1 MMKVREISNPL
12 KLFSIVD
19 MCKGDV
25 ELVSQAGDCINLRSK
40 VTQMYTLAS
49 VFHNG
54 YIRDLELSV
63 SDPSDRELFKE
74 AL

>member
-1 MMKVREISNPL
+1 MKVREIDNPL

-25 ELVSQAGDCINLRSK
+25 ELVSKAGDCINLRSK
-40 VTQMYTLAS
+40 VTQMYTLAR
-49 VFHNG
+49 VFHGG
-54 YIRDLELSV
+54 YVRELELCV
-63 SDPSDRELFKE
+63 SDPSDRELFDR